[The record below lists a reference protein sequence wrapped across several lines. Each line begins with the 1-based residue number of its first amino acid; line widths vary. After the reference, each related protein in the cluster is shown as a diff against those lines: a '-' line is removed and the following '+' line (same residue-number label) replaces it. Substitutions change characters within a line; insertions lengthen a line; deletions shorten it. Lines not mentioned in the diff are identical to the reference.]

1 MTISS
6 RTLPPEWHS
15 QSAIL
20 LTFPHENSDWQPT
33 LHEVEPVFVNIAKA
47 VCEFEQLIVSCFDEK
62 HLKYVEQLLIE
73 NDIDKNNFKLYIVP
87 SNDTWAR
94 DHGAICIYENN
105 QRKVL
110 DFTFNGWGNKFDAT
124 LDNQITANLHQQG
137 AFQNSLLISLDFVL
151 EGGSI
156 ESDGLGTI
164 LTTEFCLKSPER
176 NPHFNTEQIE
186 DYLFEQLGAKRI
198 LWLKHG
204 ALEGDDTDS
213 HIDTLARFCDEKTI
227 AYQSCE
233 NSNDSHFEEFKAME
247 EELKAFRQLNGEPY
261 HLVALPFPEPKYDQE
276 NQRLP
281 ATYANFLILNNAVL
295 VPTYQDKSDQLAL
308 ERLAACFP
316 ERKIIGIDCTP
327 LIQQHGSLHCVT
339 MQIPALDF

>member
-1 MTISS
+1 MIISS
-6 RTLPPEWHS
+6 PRTLPPEWHP

-20 LTFPHENSDWQPT
+20 LTFPHENTDWKPILDQ
-33 LHEVEPVFVNIAKA
+33 VEPVFVNIAKA
-47 VCEFEQLIVSCFDEK
+47 VCQFEQLIISCFDED
-62 HLKYVEQLLIE
+62 HLKHVDQLLIA

-105 QRKVL
+105 QRKIL

-124 LDNQITANLHQQG
+124 LDNQITKHLHKQG
-137 AFQNSLLISLDFVL
+137 AFENSPLISLDFVL

-156 ESDGLGTI
+156 ESDGLGTM
-164 LTTEFCLKSPER
+164 LTTEFCLASLER
-176 NPHFNTEQIE
+176 NPQFSLSQIE
-186 DYLFEQLGAKRI
+186 DYLFEQFGANRI

-233 NSNDSHFEEFKAME
+233 DSNDSHFEELKAME
-247 EELKAFRQLNGEPY
+247 EELKAFRQINGEPY
-261 HLVALPFPEPKYDQE
+261 HLVALPFPESKYDQE

-308 ERLAACFP
+308 ERLATCFP

-327 LIQQHGSLHCVT
+327 LIEQHGSLHCVT
-339 MQIPALDF
+339 MQIPIP

>member
-1 MTISS
+1 MNHSS
-6 RTLPPEWHS
+6 RILPAEWHQ

-20 LTFPHENSDWQPT
+20 LTFPHEHSDWKY
-33 LHEVEPVFVNIAKA
+33 LLSDVEKTFLAIAKA
-47 VCEFEQLIVSCFDEK
+47 VSHFQSLIISCFDQN
-62 HLKYVEQLLIE
+62 HLKYVEQLLIAHE
-73 NDIDKNNFKLYIVP
+73 IPQSRFKLYVVP

-105 QRKVL
+105 QRQIL
-110 DFTFNGWGNKFDAT
+110 DFTFNGWGNKFEAV
-124 LDNQITANLHQQG
+124 LDNQITSHLHKQG
-137 AFQNSLLISLDFVL
+137 AFEKSPLISHHFVL

-164 LTTEFCLKSPER
+164 LTTEHCLKSPER
-176 NPHFNTEQIE
+176 NPQFNVQQIE
-186 DYLFEQLGAKRI
+186 DFLHLWLGAKRV

-213 HIDTLARFCDEKTI
+213 HIDTLARFCNERTI

-233 NSNDSHFEEFKAME
+233 DSKDSHFEELNAME
-247 EELKAFRQLNGEPY
+247 KELKAFRQMNGEPY
-261 HLVALPFPEPKYDQE
+261 QLVPLPFPKAKYDHE

-281 ATYANFLILNNAVL
+281 ATYANFLILNDAVL
-295 VPTYQDKSDQLAL
+295 VPTYHDKADQIAL

-316 ERKIIGIDCTP
+316 QREVIGIDCST
-327 LIQQHGSLHCVT
+327 LIEQHGSLHCVT
-339 MQIPALDF
+339 MQIPTEQP

>member
-137 AFQNSLLISLDFVL
+137 AFQNSPLISLDFVL

-164 LTTEFCLKSPER
+164 LTTEFCLASLER
-176 NPHFNTEQIE
+176 NPQFSLSQIE
-186 DYLFEQLGAKRI
+186 NYLFKQLGAKQI

-233 NSNDSHFEEFKAME
+233 DLNDSHFEELKAME

>member
-6 RTLPPEWHS
+6 RILPAEWHP

-20 LTFPHENSDWQPT
+20 LTFPHEHTDWKPILDQ
-33 LHEVEPVFVNIAKA
+33 VEIVFLNIAKA
-47 VCEFEQLIVSCFDEK
+47 VSQVQSLIIVCYDQDHLNHVNNLLVSNGISPER
-62 HLKYVEQLLIE
+62 
-73 NDIDKNNFKLYIVP
+73 FKLYIVP

-105 QRKVL
+105 QRQVL
-110 DFTFNGWGNKFDAT
+110 DFIFNGWGNKFDAT
-124 LDNQITANLHQQG
+124 LDNQITAHLHKQG
-137 AFQNSLLISLDFVL
+137 AFGNSPLISLDFVL

-176 NPHFNTEQIE
+176 NPQFNTEQIE
-186 DYLFEQLGAKRI
+186 AYLKEWLGAKRV

-233 NSNDSHFEEFKAME
+233 DSNDSHFEELKAME
-247 EELKAFRQLNGEPY
+247 EELKTFRQLNGEPY
-261 HLVALPFPEPKYDQE
+261 RLIALPFPKPKYNED
-276 NQRLP
+276 QRLP
-281 ATYANFLILNNAVL
+281 ATYANFLILNEIVL
-295 VPTYQDKSDQLAL
+295 MPTYEDEADSLAL
-308 ERLAACFP
+308 ERLQSGFP
-316 ERKIIGIDCTP
+316 TRKVIGIPCTP

-339 MQIPALDF
+339 MQIPVP